1 MCEHRI
7 KTKSLF
13 HKDFDSLILS
23 SNIYNFFNGPFIK
36 RNFTISEDKGVEGEK
51 RRTKIEKQEKKNLVN
66 GVRIGDS
73 NQHLFERT
81 EFKIAL
87 LDCSF
92 ALFYFAE
99 KELFAFFS
107 LSHSLT
113 LLSLSLFLSFYCFT
127 HTDKNTNTLS

>member
-51 RRTKIEKQEKKNLVN
+51 RRTKIEKQEKKKSCQWCTH
-66 GVRIGDS
+66 R
-73 NQHLFERT
+73 R
-81 EFKIAL
+81 FKSA
-87 LDCSF
+87 SF
-92 ALFYFAE
+92 
-99 KELFAFFS
+99 
-107 LSHSLT
+107 
-113 LLSLSLFLSFYCFT
+113 
-127 HTDKNTNTLS
+127 